1 MKGGMAILAA
11 FLLLMLM
18 AAAAFAAMGNL
29 RRELALGGEALLGA
43 KAASAAES
51 GLAWFLA
58 RSAGDPGLSLPTGA
72 GEGWRLAPPP
82 GLLAEPWD
90 AFLQQDFEVRIR
102 PLGALPR
109 AGGEAEGSAADQL
122 WQVTATGRCG
132 IKGQSHGGFIQVREL
147 LVASPPAGGDPPQG
161 LRVLA
166 WAAKVPN

>member
-1 MKGGMAILAA
+1 VKGGVAILAA

-18 AAAAFAAMGNL
+18 AAAAFATMGNL
-29 RRELALGGEALLGA
+29 RRELALGGEGLLGA

-72 GEGWRLAPPP
+72 GEGWRLVPPQ
-82 GLLAEPWD
+82 GLLAEPLD

-109 AGGEAEGSAADQL
+109 AGFDAEGSDQL
-122 WQVTATGRCG
+122 WQVTATGRCRV
-132 IKGQSHGGFIQVREL
+132 KGQGPGGFIQVREL
-147 LVASPPAGGDPPQG
+147 MVASPPAGRDPPQG

-166 WAAKVPN
+166 WAVKVNN